1 MSMEQYDHRAEHLWK
16 EAFTNDPAFSYDD
29 TPISK
34 KVISYFVKRKANE
47 PEVNLVDDKEI
58 VEKTLDYDLMVN
70 VKWLDFNLKRVLRY
84 KKKWYGDADI
94 YKYVVLVDYVDQ
106 CKKGKYT
113 KCIIS
118 KQEYMLVKPQPKNR

>member
-47 PEVNLVDDKEI
+47 TEVNLVDDKEI

-70 VKWLDFNLKRVLRY
+70 VKWLDFHLKRVLKGKR
-84 KKKWYGDADI
+84 KFYGDSDL
-94 YKYVVLVDYVDQ
+94 YKYVVLQNYVDQ

-113 KCIIS
+113 KCILS
-118 KQEYMLVKPQPKNR
+118 WQEMSLLKPKTNK

>member
-1 MSMEQYDHRAEHLWK
+1 MESYEERRETGWKTFYGSDPTFEHG
-16 EAFTNDPAFSYDD
+16 ESPAA
-29 TPISK
+29 

-58 VEKTLDYDLMVN
+58 LEKTLDYDLMVN

-84 KKKWYGDADI
+84 KKKWYGDNDI
-94 YKYVVLVDYVDQ
+94 YKYVVLVNYVDQ

-118 KQEYMLVKPQPKNR
+118 KQEYMMIKPQPKNK

>member
-1 MSMEQYDHRAEHLWK
+1 MESYEERRETGWK
-16 EAFTNDPAFSYDD
+16 TFYGGDPAFVHGES
-29 TPISK
+29 PAA
-34 KVISYFVKRKANE
+34 KVISYFVKRKPNE

-58 VEKTLDYDLMVN
+58 VEKGVDYDLMVN

-84 KKKWYGDADI
+84 KKKWYGDTDI
-94 YKYVVLVDYVDQ
+94 YKYVVLVNYVDQ

-118 KQEYMLVKPQPKNR
+118 KQEYMLVKPQPKKK